1 MKRELDSN
9 STGRERKGIL
19 KCPVPRVAAKTEQ
32 EPNERKNYNQ
42 RQARVS
48 KLRSKGTIRKD

>member
-1 MKRELDSN
+1 M
-9 STGRERKGIL
+9 GIL
-19 KCPVPRVAAKTEQ
+19 KCPVPRVAAKMEQ
-32 EPNERKNYNQ
+32 EPNERKNCNQ